1 MLLYFHPMQITAAF
15 VVFMV
20 EVLIED
26 KGKRWRGTLREE
38 SGRGYVHCFELTV
51 HGKVLG
57 DLVKKQRSYPWQF
70 IIRNGTREDLAE
82 QLGAIADQYLPLKPV
97 IKLR

>member
-1 MLLYFHPMQITAAF
+1 MLTVTSAY

-20 EVLIED
+20 EVIIED

-51 HGKVLG
+51 HGKALG
-57 DLVKKQRSYPWQF
+57 DLVKKKRTDPWQF
-70 IIRNGTREDLAE
+70 ITRNGTREDLAE
-82 QLGAIADQYLPLKPV
+82 QLGAIVDQYLPLKQV